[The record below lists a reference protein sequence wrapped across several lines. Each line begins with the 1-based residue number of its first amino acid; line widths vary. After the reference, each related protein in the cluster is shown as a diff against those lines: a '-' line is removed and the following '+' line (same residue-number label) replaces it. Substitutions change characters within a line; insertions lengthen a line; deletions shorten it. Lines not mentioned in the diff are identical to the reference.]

1 MWRNLRYDENTGV
14 RCMINLPIV
23 LIVLEIRKRAAD
35 TKAAGSFHGYS
46 YSKKYVKVKGKCL
59 PNVYDKFLLLKY
71 INIYRDKF
79 KNTMSFKSL
88 VSTIPPLGLW
98 AEHRRFRKS
107 VKRHP

>member
-1 MWRNLRYDENTGV
+1 M
-14 RCMINLPIV
+14 
-23 LIVLEIRKRAAD
+23 IVLEMEQRAAD
-35 TKAAGSFHGYS
+35 TQAGGSFHGYS
-46 YSKKYVKVKGKCL
+46 YTKKYIKVKGKCL

-71 INIYRDKF
+71 INIYWDKF

-88 VSTIPPLGLW
+88 VSTIPPRGHG